1 MDTSN
6 DSMKFLSY
14 IANNLYAE
22 REYYFALKAFDS
34 LEWFE
39 NESY

>member
-6 DSMKFLSY
+6 DSMKFLSF
-14 IANNLYAE
+14 IANNFYAE
-22 REYYFALKAFDS
+22 REYYFSLKAFDS
-34 LEWFE
+34 MERFE